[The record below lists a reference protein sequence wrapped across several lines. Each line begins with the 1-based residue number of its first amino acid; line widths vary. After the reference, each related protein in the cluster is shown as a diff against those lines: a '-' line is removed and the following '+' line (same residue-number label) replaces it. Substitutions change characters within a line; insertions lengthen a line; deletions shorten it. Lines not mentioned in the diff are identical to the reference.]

1 MKLASV
7 EHSLFWFVHVHRRI
21 SRENKHLELFS
32 GFYLKRVI
40 FIDLLNHST
49 FTIQNGHRRIS
60 RKNKHLDLLSGFSSK
75 RVIFILLTLKVW
87 HILFYQKVFPLTSM
101 VYQGNQKLTVFCYK
115 HVNTSPTMWFDHFDM
130 YRYVNTCIMPLFI
143 LHIK

>member
-1 MKLASV
+1 MKELMKWSV
-7 EHSLFWFVHVHRRI
+7 ENSFFWFVHVHRRI

-60 RKNKHLDLLSGFSSK
+60 RKNKHLDLLSGFSQRES
-75 RVIFILLTLKVW
+75 FLFSLTHFVLPEGISTDFNGISRQTKINCVLVQTCQHFTYHVVW
-87 HILFYQKVFPLTSM
+87 P
-101 VYQGNQKLTVFCYK
+101 CW
-115 HVNTSPTMWFDHFDM
+115 HV
-130 YRYVNTCIMPLFI
+130 C
-143 LHIK
+143 